1 MISYKLIL
9 FIGILLGA
17 AGQLL
22 LKKGMM
28 KQGKIRI
35 QLMTLHRDLFN
46 LYFHRHII
54 IGGLLFVVSLGLW
67 TIVISKLD
75 LSYAYPLV
83 SANYI
88 IVSLFSKIFFKEK
101 ITGYRWLSIFVILIG
116 VVLVTLS

>member
-1 MISYKLIL
+1 MISYNILL

-22 LKKGMM
+22 LKKGMI
-28 KQGKIRI
+28 KHGKVSIR
-35 QLMTLHRDLFN
+35 LKSAHRDLFN
-46 LYFHRHII
+46 LYFHRYII
-54 IGGLLFVVSLGLW
+54 IGGLLFVISLGLW

-75 LSYAYPLV
+75 LSYAYPIV
-83 SANYI
+83 SMNYV

-101 ITGYRWLSIFVILIG
+101 ITKYRWLSIFVILIG

>member
-1 MISYKLIL
+1 MISYKLLL

-28 KQGKIRI
+28 KHGKVSMKLRS
-35 QLMTLHRDLFN
+35 LHKDLFN
-46 LYFHRHII
+46 LYFHRYII
-54 IGGLLFVVSLGLW
+54 IGGLLFIISLGLW

-83 SANYI
+83 SFNYV

-101 ITGYRWLSIFVILIG
+101 ITKFRWFSIFVILAG